1 MGRNVVRTEVVTR
14 MHRSGVV
21 VEIPVATIE
30 GARSGPEFAVMSG
43 MHAGEYA
50 GILAAQR
57 LIQTVGPEDLCGT
70 LRVIPVISTQ
80 AFMARNMQLSPV
92 DQREVHYY
100 APGSPGGSY
109 TEFHVDVLWSILKSA
124 DYVIDLHAGEFAQ
137 ALLPWVPV
145 PLVGPQDVQR
155 RAFDLAAGFRVRYV
169 EHRKVLSSIPKLS
182 AWMADEGIPN
192 VWAEIG
198 KNGLPTEE
206 HVAICYD
213 GVISALQTV
222 GMLPGEPERPPQEV
236 LTGHRFNITA
246 NQSGVWHPAVVE
258 GDTVEEGQLLGEM
271 TDYFGATLEVYRAP
285 ARSLVLYYWSS
296 RAINHTRRPHGY
308 DWHAGLVSLIVLD

>member
-1 MGRNVVRTEVVTR
+1 MARNEIRTELVTR
-14 MHRSGVV
+14 IHRSGVSV
-21 VEIPVATIE
+21 DIPVATIE
-30 GARSGPEFAVMSG
+30 GARTGPEFAVMSG

-57 LIQTVGPEDLCGT
+57 LIRTVRPEDLSGT
-70 LRVIPVISTQ
+70 LRVIPVISTR

-109 TEFHVDVLWSILKSA
+109 TEFLVDVLGSILRSS

-145 PLVGPQDVQR
+145 PLVGADEVQR
-155 RAFDLAAGFRVRYV
+155 GAHDLAAGFRVRYI
-169 EHRKVLSSIPKLS
+169 EHRADPASIPQLS
-182 AWMADEGIPN
+182 AWMADEGVANI
-192 VWAEIG
+192 WAEIG

-206 HVAICYD
+206 HVAICQD
-213 GVISALQTV
+213 GVIAALQTV
-222 GMLPGEPERPPQEV
+222 GMLPGEPERPPQEL
-236 LTGHRFNITA
+236 LTGRRYSITA

-258 GDTVEEGQLLGEM
+258 GDIVEEGQALGEM
-271 TDYFGATLEVYRAP
+271 TDYFGATLEVYHAP

-296 RAINHTRRPHGY
+296 PAIDHTRRPHGY
-308 DWHAGLVSLIVLD
+308 DWHAGLVSLIALG